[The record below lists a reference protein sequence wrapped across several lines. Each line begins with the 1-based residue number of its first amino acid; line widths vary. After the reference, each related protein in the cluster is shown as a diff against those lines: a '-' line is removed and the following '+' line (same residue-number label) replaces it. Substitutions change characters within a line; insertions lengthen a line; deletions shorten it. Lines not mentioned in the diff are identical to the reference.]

1 MTMAPEAAFAV
12 WRARVEAA
20 LDQALPS
27 AENSPQRLHAAM
39 RHGVLNGGKRMRPLL
54 AYATGT
60 AFGADAS
67 RLDAAAVAVE
77 LIHCYSLVHDDL
89 PAMDDDA
96 LRRGQPTVHVAFD
109 EATAILAGDALQTL
123 AFDVLAN
130 APQAAERRVA
140 MLAELARASGA
151 AGMCGGQA
159 LDIDATGNAGAKRGQ
174 SHFSVEGHHQS
185 KSPDRKHDS
194 DPFSLADLE
203 RLHAMDRLFSLERMH
218 ALKTGALLRAS
229 VRLGAIAA
237 GADADSRIALDRYAD
252 ALGLAF
258 QIRDD
263 LLDIEGDAATLG
275 KTAGKDLAQDKA
287 TFPSLLGI
295 EASRARLAQLSVLMQ
310 DALAGLGVE
319 TAALAAL
326 ARKVVERDN

>member
-1 MTMAPEAAFAV
+1 MPEARFAA

-20 LDQALPS
+20 LDRALPAVD
-27 AENSPQRLHAAM
+27 AEPARLHAAM

-60 AFGADAS
+60 AFGAAAPD
-67 RLDAAAVAVE
+67 LDAAAVAVE

-109 EATAILAGDALQTL
+109 EATAILAGDALQSL
-123 AFDVLAN
+123 AFEVLAN
-130 APQAAERRVA
+130 APQPAGLRVA

-159 LDIDATGNAGAKRGQ
+159 LDIDATGQASRIGI
-174 SHFSVEGHHQS
+174 
-185 KSPDRKHDS
+185 D
-194 DPFSLADLE
+194 DLQ
-203 RLHAMDRLFSLERMH
+203 RLH

-237 GADADSRIALDRYAD
+237 GADAASRDALDRYAD

-258 QIRDD
+258 QVRDD

-275 KTAGKDLAQDKA
+275 KTAGKDQARDKA
-287 TFPSLLGI
+287 TFPALLGI
-295 EASRARLAQLSVLMQ
+295 DASRARL
-310 DALAGLGVE
+310 DALSDAMHAALHE
-319 TAALAAL
+319 LRADSTALAAL
-326 ARKVVERDN
+326 ARIVVDRTH